1 MRTSGR
7 VSLAGSPAT
16 SLVLSLAPTLAASFA
31 SCRAVARMPLL
42 VRGLMR
48 AAWCDICCRAGVWS

>member
-16 SLVLSLAPTLAASFA
+16 SLALSLAPTLAASFA
-31 SCRAVARMPLL
+31 LCRTVVGMPLL
-42 VRGLMR
+42 AWGLTPW
-48 AAWCDICCRAGVWS
+48 AWCDICCRAGVWS